1 MKKDGSIILIGI
13 KHSGKTSLG
22 KQLAEHYG
30 LPFVDIDFVIEKMTG
45 KPPRQLYAEEGAGA
59 FMYAEE
65 NACRKAAELIAD
77 KNAVI
82 ATGGGI
88 CDNPPALTFLRPL
101 GKFVYLCVEEKIA
114 ADRIMAKVKKLSSG
128 VWQGLPAYIAA
139 RLPETE
145 AECRAIFHT
154 YFIERTAIYAGI
166 AERAVNLGNNFSL
179 NKGGNLSRIIDALEK

>member
-30 LPFVDIDFVIEKMTG
+30 LPFVDVDFVIEKMTG
-45 KPPRQLYAEEGAGA
+45 KPPRQL
-59 FMYAEE
+59 YAEE

-139 RLPETE
+139 RSPETE

>member
-45 KPPRQLYAEEGAGA
+45 KPPRQLYAEEGAGV

-139 RLPETE
+139 RSPETE
-145 AECRAIFHT
+145 TECRAIFHT

>member
-128 VWQGLPAYIAA
+128 IWQGLPAYIAT
-139 RLPETE
+139 RSPETE
-145 AECRAIFHT
+145 TECRAIFHT
-154 YFIERTAIYAGI
+154 YFTERTAIYAGI
-166 AERAVNLGNNFSL
+166 AECTVNLGNNFSL
-179 NKGGNLSRIIDALEK
+179 NKGGNLSRIIDTLEK